1 MGRTAACNIFAPLKN
16 SNRKK
21 PMKKAMLLVAFVAM
35 TAMAQAQN
43 AQEEIIRD
51 MFRMEIKAFF
61 SETMNL
67 TPEEEVK
74 FWPIYNAFREESNK
88 IDADWAKLVK
98 MYVEKYGQHTE
109 AEMQEMLNLKFKVA
123 KNRLKL
129 EEKYYKK
136 IQKQVDMESAV
147 RFVQVQDFIQ
157 SAIRFELL
165 SELPVLPRAKEKAA
179 MMEGAGANQTPASN
193 TSQMRKD

>member
-1 MGRTAACNIFAPLKN
+1 
-16 SNRKK
+16 
-21 PMKKAMLLVAFVAM
+21 MKKGILLLAFVG
-35 TAMAQAQN
+35 TVLGAQAQN

-88 IDADWAKLVK
+88 IDAEWSKLVR

-109 AEMQEMLNLKFKVA
+109 AEQQEMLKMKFKIA
-123 KNRLKL
+123 KDRLKL

-136 IQKQVDMESAV
+136 IQKQVDLESAV

-179 MMEGAGANQTPASN
+179 MMESNSAPASN
-193 TSQMRKD
+193 TSLKKD

>member
-1 MGRTAACNIFAPLKN
+1 
-16 SNRKK
+16 
-21 PMKKAMLLVAFVAM
+21 
-35 TAMAQAQN
+35 
-43 AQEEIIRD
+43 
-51 MFRMEIKAFF
+51 
-61 SETMNL
+61 
-67 TPEEEVK
+67 
-74 FWPIYNAFREESNK
+74 
-88 IDADWAKLVK
+88 

-165 SELPVLPRAKEKAA
+165 SELPVLPRAAEKAA